1 MRRKFWVLISAALVV
16 AFVAGGY
23 AVPKIWSAD
32 SPKPIDSIPA
42 AQLPAVQSLRTL
54 SQGFEAVA
62 KAVTPSVVTIT
73 SEKLVKPANG
83 PAQMF
88 GNDPFFQHFFGMP
101 NQHQQ
106 SFKERA
112 MGSGVIVNSDGYILT
127 NNHVVQGA
135 DELTVILSD
144 GKHLKGE
151 VVGTDPKSDLA
162 VVRVDDKGLP
172 AMPFGDSDQA
182 RVGEWVLAV
191 GSPFSE
197 NLQHTVTSGI
207 ISATGRSGMNLNDY
221 EDFIQTDAAI
231 NPGNSGGALVDLDG
245 ELIGINT
252 AIASR
257 NGGSNGIGFAIP
269 SNLAMDVMNDLI
281 TKGKVTRGWLGVSIQ
296 NVTPDL
302 AAAMGL
308 PNTDGVLVN
317 SILDNGPAK
326 DSDLQEGDVI
336 VGLDGKEVKDSSE
349 LRFAVA
355 RANPGDRANL
365 KVLRNG
371 KEKSVTVKLG
381 EYPENDQALTQN
393 QGSSD
398 ENKLGITVA
407 PITPDMVQK
416 YNLDSDTRG
425 LVITEVGSGSP
436 AEDAG
441 IQPGDVVVK
450 VNRQKVSTLKD
461 FQDAL
466 SGAAKDTPD
475 LFLLNRGGNTFF
487 VALRPGS

>member
-1 MRRKFWVLISAALVV
+1 
-16 AFVAGGY
+16 
-23 AVPKIWSAD
+23 
-32 SPKPIDSIPA
+32 
-42 AQLPAVQSLRTL
+42 
-54 SQGFEAVA
+54 
-62 KAVTPSVVTIT
+62 
-73 SEKLVKPANG
+73 
-83 PAQMF
+83 
-88 GNDPFFQHFFGMP
+88 
-101 NQHQQ
+101 
-106 SFKERA
+106 

-144 GKHLKGE
+144 GKHLKGK
-151 VVGTDPKSDLA
+151 VVGTDPRSDLA

-182 RVGEWVLAV
+182 KVGEWVLAV

-231 NPGNSGGALVDLDG
+231 NPGNSGGALVNLDG

-308 PNTDGVLVN
+308 PNTQGVLVN

-326 DSDLQEGDVI
+326 DSGLQEGDVI
-336 VGLDGKEVKDSSE
+336 VGFDGKGVKDSSE

-355 RANPGDRANL
+355 GANPGDQATL

-371 KEKSVTVKLG
+371 KEKTVTVKLG
-381 EYPENDQALTQN
+381 EFPENDQSLTQN
-393 QGSSD
+393 QESSG
-398 ENKLGITVA
+398 ENRLGLTVA
-407 PITPDMVQK
+407 PITPDLVQK
-416 YNLDSDTRG
+416 YNLDSNTEG
-425 LVITEVGSGSP
+425 LVVTDVGSGSP

-466 SGAAKDTPD
+466 SSAAKDTPD